1 MGVQDVVQEIMENK
15 KIKIATVLMIVLFML
30 KAQFI
35 MSQIVPDTSINGKIF
50 LLNVKSVKKEMGD
63 IMSKLDDKKDLPDI
77 YFSNKNKSQYLRMI
91 FHPGSFKNSFSMF
104 EVGYISPKVK
114 VKNKLK
120 YNTFY
125 TERNIKLGMTKTKF
139 LSIMGKNVK
148 KINIDNIYILRI
160 DEPSN
165 SFLEMYGLPI
175 YEAKY
180 YFKGTILVKFL
191 FGFKYP

>member
-1 MGVQDVVQEIMENK
+1 MENK
-15 KIKIATVLMIVLFML
+15 KTKTGTILMIVFFLL
-30 KAQFI
+30 QTQFI
-35 MSQIVPDTSINGKIF
+35 MAQIVPDTSINGKIF
-50 LLNVKSVKKEMGD
+50 LLNVKSVKTEMGD
-63 IMSKLDDKKDLPDI
+63 VMAKLNDKKDLPDV
-77 YFSNKNKSQYLRMI
+77 YFSNKTKSQYLRMI
-91 FHPGSFKNSFSMF
+91 FHAGSFKNSFSMF
-104 EVGYISPKVK
+104 EVGYISPKIK

-120 YNTFY
+120 YSIFY

-148 KINIDNIYILRI
+148 KNSFDNSYLLRI
-160 DEPSN
+160 DEPNN

-180 YFKGTILVKFL
+180 FFKNNILIKFY